1 MNLKVETTLL
11 NLFSFST
18 IYFGFQESLFS
29 FIDFNFE
36 GTFVEGPQCKYKP
49 S

>member
-1 MNLKVETTLL
+1 MNLKNVTI
-11 NLFSFST
+11 LFKFILVFNYSEPS
-18 IYFGFQESLFS
+18 FS

-36 GTFVEGPQCKYKP
+36 GTFVEGAQCKYKP